1 MEENKKELKSKYGD
15 AKTLGLLVNESRDKI
30 NELKRMLEN
39 EKCSSFSSDANPS
52 HEKQP
57 ENISKLS
64 AMIEEEKS
72 RYRENFNRLRDLK
85 SEIESIQQLMERN
98 RIKIQS
104 DFDHYYE
111 AFVRNMRSSSE
122 VQHLPAN
129 TLPPITTNRRDV
141 EPNSTLEAWRGK
153 SPIPPER
160 KI

>member
-72 RYRENFNRLRDLK
+72 R
-85 SEIESIQQLMERN
+85 SS
-98 RIKIQS
+98 
-104 DFDHYYE
+104 
-111 AFVRNMRSSSE
+111 RSSESAKIMR
-122 VQHLPAN
+122 HILFDISMY
-129 TLPPITTNRRDV
+129 TLRVLFGR
-141 EPNSTLEAWRGK
+141 K
-153 SPIPPER
+153 SD
-160 KI
+160 

>member
-129 TLPPITTNRRDV
+129 TLP
-141 EPNSTLEAWRGK
+141 
-153 SPIPPER
+153 
-160 KI
+160 